1 MKRFTMAVLVSAALS
16 ATGCARLQVYE
27 DEAMT
32 KETGFKFYVSKPY
45 VLISMTGPNTLA
57 TSVVHLPDLSKP
69 YWVKLNPGLFGNS
82 NLKMDFENGSM
93 KAFGQDVTSN
103 VTGLLDSIGGL
114 RKALAEAGAGS
125 NAQVP
130 PVFTLYELTP
140 DGVVPLKVLPAKK

>member
-1 MKRFTMAVLVSAALS
+1 MKGLTIGTMALLALAAS
-16 ATGCARLQVYE
+16 GCARLQVYE

-45 VLISMTGPNTLA
+45 VLVSMTSPNTLS

-69 YWVKLNPGLFGNS
+69 YWVKPNPGLFGNS

-114 RKALAEAGAGS
+114 RKALAEAGGDAKS
-125 NAQVP
+125 QTP
-130 PVFTLYELTP
+130 PLFTLFELTP
-140 DGVVPLKVLPAKK
+140 EGVQPLRLLPQK